1 MNKTFDSIAADTAAI
16 AMNMMTTEELREV
29 INVATYKI
37 EAKAE
42 RHRIAIEQAIAD
54 ALADGFDVGLWIEG
68 EHDGCFIDHEETDRI
83 THVSVN

>member
-16 AMNMMTTEELREV
+16 ALNMMTTEELREV
-29 INVATYKI
+29 INAAASKI
-37 EAKAE
+37 DEKAE
-42 RHRIAIEQAIAD
+42 QHRIAIEQAIAD

-68 EHDGCFIDHEETDRI
+68 EHAGCFIDHEETDCI